1 MTINIQELPKF
12 FYFDL
17 EETLIDS
24 WVDTLLCNKEKVEAF
39 IKQHNVKEVHIFS
52 AAIWD
57 DYDKNIFEKNL
68 KGWLEGVYNISIV
81 SWPSMKDVWAKTN
94 WKTVKFVNVS
104 EFIMIIGKKRMF
116 EDWCKLM
123 HHRDSHCILLDDSF
137 EEESLINK
145 VHNTIIEVVDINKVV
160 I

>member
-1 MTINIQELPKF
+1 MEEKQKV

-17 EETLIDS
+17 EETLITS

-57 DYDKNIFEKNL
+57 DYDKNIFEKTL

-94 WKTVKFVNVS
+94 WKTVKFDNVS

-137 EEESLINK
+137 EEESLISK

>member
-1 MTINIQELPKF
+1 MEEKKKV

-17 EETLIDS
+17 EETLITS

-68 KGWLEGVYNISIV
+68 KEWLEGVYNISIV

-94 WKTVKFVNVS
+94 WKTVKFDNVS
-104 EFIMIIGKKRMF
+104 EFIMLIGKKRMF
-116 EDWCKLM
+116 EDWCKIM
-123 HHRDSHCILLDDSF
+123 HHSDSHCILLDDSF
-137 EEESLINK
+137 EEEILTNK
-145 VHNTIIEVVDINKVV
+145 NHNTTIEVVDINKVV

>member
-1 MTINIQELPKF
+1 MEEKQKV

-17 EETLIDS
+17 EETLITS

-68 KGWLEGVYNISIV
+68 KGWLEGVYNISII

-94 WKTVKFVNVS
+94 WKTVKFDNVS

-137 EEESLINK
+137 EEESLISK

>member
-1 MTINIQELPKF
+1 MEEKQKV

-17 EETLIDS
+17 EETLITS
-24 WVDTLLCNKEKVEAF
+24 CVDTLLCNKEKVEAF
-39 IKQHNVKEVHIFS
+39 IKQYNVKEVHIFS

-68 KGWLEGVYNISIV
+68 KEWLEGVYNISII

-94 WKTVKFVNVS
+94 WKTVKFDNVS

-116 EDWCKLM
+116 EDWCKLI

-137 EEESLINK
+137 EEESLISK
-145 VHNTIIEVVDINKVV
+145 VNNTIIEVVDINKVV

>member
-1 MTINIQELPKF
+1 MEEKQKV

-17 EETLIDS
+17 EETLITS
-24 WVDTLLCNKEKVEAF
+24 WVDTLLCNKEKVDAF

-94 WKTVKFVNVS
+94 WKTVKFDNVS

>member
-1 MTINIQELPKF
+1 MEEKQKV

-17 EETLIDS
+17 EETLITS

-94 WKTVKFVNVS
+94 WKTVKFDNVS

-145 VHNTIIEVVDINKVV
+145 VHNTIIEVVDVNKVA

>member
-1 MTINIQELPKF
+1 MEEKKKI

-17 EETLIDS
+17 EETLITS
-24 WVDTLLCNKEKVEAF
+24 WVDTLLCNKQKVEAF
-39 IKQHNVKEVHIFS
+39 IKHHNVKEVHIFS

-57 DYDKNIFEKNL
+57 DFDKTTFEKNL
-68 KGWLEGVYNISIV
+68 KEWLEGVYNISII

-94 WKTVKFVNVS
+94 WKTVKFDNVS
-104 EFIMIIGKKRMF
+104 EFIMLIGKKRMF
-116 EDWCKLM
+116 EDWCKIT

-137 EEESLINK
+137 EEEILTNK
-145 VHNTIIEVVDINKVV
+145 NHNTIIEVVDINKVV

>member
-1 MTINIQELPKF
+1 MEEKQKV

-17 EETLIDS
+17 EETLITS

>member
-1 MTINIQELPKF
+1 MEEKQKV

-17 EETLIDS
+17 EETLITS

-81 SWPSMKDVWAKTN
+81 SWPSMKDVWARTN
-94 WKTVKFVNVS
+94 WKTTKFDNVS
-104 EFIMIIGKKRMF
+104 EFITLIGKKRMF

-145 VHNTIIEVVDINKVV
+145 VHNTIIEVVDINKVT

>member
-1 MTINIQELPKF
+1 MEEKQKV

-17 EETLIDS
+17 EETLITS

-94 WKTVKFVNVS
+94 WKTVKFDNVS